1 MKKIYLIIFVLMTV
15 FLSACGSNTWVL
27 EKDRLDEV
35 ASVKNYV
42 EQLQNDNTDFRGY
55 KVFTIS
61 EGKKM
66 VVVSSGTS
74 NQTLKFKEA
83 DVSNNSTI
91 ITVEEESRK
100 TEEKN
105 SYILIGIDEI
115 KGEFSVVNES
125 GEEYKEF
132 E

>member
-1 MKKIYLIIFVLMTV
+1 MKKIYLIILVLTTV

-27 EKDRLDEV
+27 EKERLDEV
-35 ASVKNYV
+35 ESVKNYV
-42 EQLQNDNTDFRGY
+42 EQLQNDNTDFRGF

-74 NQTLKFKEA
+74 NQTIKFKEA
-83 DVSNNSTI
+83 DVSNNRTT
-91 ITVEEESRK
+91 ITVEEESME
-100 TEEKN
+100 TNEKN

-115 KGEFSVVNES
+115 KGELSVVNEG

>member
-1 MKKIYLIIFVLMTV
+1 
-15 FLSACGSNTWVL
+15 
-27 EKDRLDEV
+27 
-35 ASVKNYV
+35 
-42 EQLQNDNTDFRGY
+42 
-55 KVFTIS
+55 
-61 EGKKM
+61 M

-125 GEEYKEF
+125 GE
-132 E
+132 

>member
-1 MKKIYLIIFVLMTV
+1 MKKMYLLIFVLMIA

-35 ASVKNYV
+35 ESVKNYV
-42 EQLQNDNTDFRGY
+42 EQLQNDYTDFRGF

-74 NQTLKFKEA
+74 NQALEFNGA
-83 DVSNNSTI
+83 DVSNNSTT
-91 ITVEEESRK
+91 ITVEEKS
-100 TEEKN
+100 TETDEEN
-105 SYILIGIDEI
+105 PYILIGIDEI
-115 KGEFSVVNES
+115 EGGFSVVNES
-125 GEEYKEF
+125 GEKFKEYE
-132 E
+132 